1 MKGATITRKPETQ
14 PKGMMQK
21 RSSYLPFADLR
32 KEMDKWFED
41 FLHGYEHRHLPSWE
55 EFQGELKTH
64 VDIRDNDDELIVTAE
79 LPGVKL
85 EDIDLTVSPDSLLIQ
100 GEKRE
105 EQESKEKGQY
115 RLERRYGSFTRQLPL
130 PCEIEQDRV
139 EASFKDGV
147 LKVTMPKS
155 KESMDKNQKV
165 QVKKG

>member
-1 MKGATITRKPETQ
+1 M
-14 PKGMMQK
+14 
-21 RSSYLPFADLR
+21 
-32 KEMDKWFED
+32 
-41 FLHGYEHRHLPSWE
+41 
-55 EFQGELKTH
+55 
-64 VDIRDNDDELIVTAE
+64 DIRDNDDELIVTAE
-79 LPGVKL
+79 LPGDKL

-115 RLERRYGSFTRQLPL
+115 RLERLYGSFTRQLPL
-130 PCEIEQDRV
+130 PCEIEQDKV